1 MPEIMIIP
9 NVLKA
14 PFIPY
19 SLKMIALRAFGILHR
34 FSSARKQKSVP
45 QGLPLV
51 CSRERRFAMD
61 ERFIEAIRESLVALQ
76 EFVEPGDKVH
86 FTVGDDT
93 LRVEFDAVVWKQGV
107 NK

>member
-1 MPEIMIIP
+1 
-9 NVLKA
+9 
-14 PFIPY
+14 
-19 SLKMIALRAFGILHR
+19 
-34 FSSARKQKSVP
+34 
-45 QGLPLV
+45 
-51 CSRERRFAMD
+51 MD
-61 ERFIEAIRESLVALQ
+61 ESFIEAIREALVALQ